1 VKRPGS
7 DVATSEKP
15 GKMMERRVELLPSPM
30 TAPALIEVERPE
42 DRPAIDRAEE
52 AFEHARRDAILYA
65 DVVLV

>member
-1 VKRPGS
+1 MKRPGS

-15 GKMMERRVELLPSPM
+15 GKMIERRVELLPSPM